1 MSTFL
6 PQDSNENPIPA
17 LRLKS
22 GGAHSISAGVSS
34 TRNTAAFDTGT
45 RIVSVFATVPVFVK
59 FGDSS
64 VTAANT
70 DHYFPAGVYYDV
82 AIGGDNTAHYTHL
95 AVLAEGSAGTVYVSE
110 KE

>member
-17 LRLKS
+17 LRFKN
-22 GGAHSISAGVSS
+22 GGAHAVAAGGASVRNSSAF
-34 TRNTAAFDTGT
+34 AAGT
-45 RIVSVFATVPVFVK
+45 RIVSLFATAPVFVN

-64 VTAANT
+64 VTADT
-70 DHYFPAGVYYDV
+70 GDHYFPAGVYYDV
-82 AIGGDNTAHYTHL
+82 SIGGDNTAHYTHL
-95 AVLAEGSAGTVYVSE
+95 AVLAVDGDGAVYVSE